1 MRLAILLVKWKIIDN
16 HWESV
21 FFPVVFKVWF
31 MVSGCYVFHT
41 EWTLNLWACAQ
52 LCGGVR
58 QVFQSCGEY
67 WHINKRLLQLSEKRY
82 QLNVF
87 VYLWLYVFFSWQSE
101 LDVSFISVITQSI
114 IDQTWLWLSSVMHV
128 YLWGFHSLMHNQIM
142 FNLDKVH
149 IILDE
154 MILNGHIVETNKNQ
168 ILAPLLALDKMA
180 ESWSNAN
187 EISLIFSY

>member
-1 MRLAILLVKWKIIDN
+1 MHNFVEVLDKYFSRVVSTDILIKDYYNFLRKYIN
-16 HWESV
+16 EM
-21 FFPVVFKVWF
+21 F
-31 MVSGCYVFHT
+31 YV
-41 EWTLNLWACAQ
+41 Q
-52 LCGGVR
+52 
-58 QVFQSCGEY
+58 
-67 WHINKRLLQLSEKRY
+67 
-82 QLNVF
+82 
-87 VYLWLYVFFSWQSE
+87 LWLYDVFFSWQSE

-187 EISLIFSY
+187 EISLIFGYKW